1 MQNYLHQIFFNPN
14 EKRSKTSVIKP
25 GITLHLLANSFPNK
39 TPPASN
45 PQFPLDINR
54 SFTIFRCSS
63 PKILLSATAEQFF
76 FFSFGCLE

>member
-1 MQNYLHQIFFNPN
+1 M
-14 EKRSKTSVIKP
+14 KP

-39 TPPASN
+39 TPPVSN

-54 SFTIFRCSS
+54 SFTIFRCSP

-76 FFSFGCLE
+76 FLLVAWNDNRLFLNMSFL

>member
-1 MQNYLHQIFFNPN
+1 M
-14 EKRSKTSVIKP
+14 KP

-45 PQFPLDINR
+45 SQFPLDINR

-63 PKILLSATAEQFF
+63 PKILLSATAEVFF
-76 FFSFGCLE
+76 FFLLVAWNDNRLFLNMSFL